1 MATVEDRT
9 GDQAQNPS
17 RRKSGTSAYAIFFTN
32 TLVWNINGSR
42 PFLHIV
48 SFFRCYN
55 CGEFAN
61 HLASQCNKGPMPKR
75 CHNCKAEEHLIED
88 CPTLPPE
95 KQRMNGNG
103 KKAAAV
109 TNGNSSPPAATNGD
123 KLVRSAKKE

>member
-1 MATVEDRT
+1 M
-9 GDQAQNPS
+9 
-17 RRKSGTSAYAIFFTN
+17 
-32 TLVWNINGSR
+32 
-42 PFLHIV
+42 
-48 SFFRCYN
+48 
-55 CGEFAN
+55 
-61 HLASQCNKGPMPKR
+61 ASQCNKGPMPKR